1 MSQSGAKKKG
11 RTPAHQNKF
20 AFRHNPKS
28 KKTDAILSLP
38 NTHVCR
44 RCHEKI
50 EWRKQ
55 YRKYK
60 SRTVVGK
67 CNACQLK
74 KVQAAYH
81 TICELCTR
89 ESAKAKELLA
99 SWEDEE
105 HVRVCAICVK
115 EAALPDAN
123 EAGLDDNITAATRRL
138 KLRERKTLERQQERA
153 LNPKRKDERE
163 CADEEGSNEIV
174 EDDGLETDED
184 GLSGSDADDDPFLK
198 AVGGADKLL
207 TGDAYRNMLLQ
218 KAEQHQNI
226 QAETGSS

>member
-1 MSQSGAKKKG
+1 
-11 RTPAHQNKF
+11 
-20 AFRHNPKS
+20 
-28 KKTDAILSLP
+28 
-38 NTHVCR
+38 
-44 RCHEKI
+44 
-50 EWRKQ
+50 
-55 YRKYK
+55 
-60 SRTVVGK
+60 
-67 CNACQLK
+67 
-74 KVQAAYH
+74 
-81 TICELCTR
+81 
-89 ESAKAKELLA
+89 
-99 SWEDEE
+99 
-105 HVRVCAICVK
+105 VK